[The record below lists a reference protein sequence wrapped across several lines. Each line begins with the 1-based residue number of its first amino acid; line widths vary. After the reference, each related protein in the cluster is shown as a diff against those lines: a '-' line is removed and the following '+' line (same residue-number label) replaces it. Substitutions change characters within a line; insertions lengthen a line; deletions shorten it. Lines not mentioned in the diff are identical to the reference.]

1 MNTTQEVLNHHMQ
14 AFGEG
19 IDSILSDY
27 DDNSCV
33 MSPQGTFRGSEE
45 IRNFFTA
52 FVGSLPEGFL
62 DVFNV
67 TLSDVDGEIAYIT
80 WEALPWFPLG
90 TDTFVIRNGKIL
102 YQTFAAH
109 AAG

>member
-1 MNTTQEVLNHHMQ
+1 MRSTQEVLDHHLQ

-19 IDSILSDY
+19 LESILSDY

-33 MSPQGTFRGSEE
+33 ISQQGSFRGLTE
-45 IRNFFTA
+45 IRTFFIA
-52 FVGSLPEGFL
+52 FIESLPEGMM

-67 TLSDVDGEIAYIT
+67 TKSEVDGEVAYMT

-90 TDTFVIRNGKIL
+90 TDTFVIRDGKIL

>member
-1 MNTTQEVLNHHMQ
+1 MRSTQEVLDHHLQ

-19 IDSILSDY
+19 LESILSDY

-33 MSPQGTFRGSEE
+33 ISQQGIFRGLSE
-45 IRNFFTA
+45 IRDFFVA
-52 FVGSLPEGFL
+52 FVEGMPEGMM
-62 DVFNV
+62 DVFKV
-67 TLSDVDGEIAYIT
+67 TTTVVDGEVAYIT

-90 TDTFVIRNGKIL
+90 TDTFIIRDDKIL

-109 AAG
+109 GVS

>member
-1 MNTTQEVLNHHMQ
+1 MKSTQEVLDHHLQ

-19 IDSILSDY
+19 LESILSDY
-27 DDNSCV
+27 DENSTV
-33 MSPQGTFRGSEE
+33 LSQQGNFHGMAE
-45 IRNFFTA
+45 ITAFFTA
-52 FVGSLPEGFL
+52 FVQSLPEGFMAK
-62 DVFNV
+62 FNL
-67 TLSDVDGEIAYIT
+67 TNSTVDGEVAYIT

-90 TDTFVIRNGKIL
+90 TDTFVIRDGKIL